1 MRASVWISEGKRE
14 QSAENILPE
23 ETVSK
28 VPEAADK
35 KAEVGEMKGQ
45 VEWGAIGGPQR
56 PAENVPGSCGF
67 CEQPWE

>member
-1 MRASVWISEGKRE
+1 M
-14 QSAENILPE
+14 
-23 ETVSK
+23 SK

-45 VEWGAIGGPQR
+45 VEWGAIGDPQR
-56 PAENVPGSCGF
+56 PTENEPGSCGF